1 MNQPIHSAMYRMTYN
16 TGAGSTFTTV
26 VNFASHSEADLELQV
41 TGHCRKYGAVGMD
54 LLEPSDLEFEDLADD

>member
-1 MNQPIHSAMYRMTYN
+1 
-16 TGAGSTFTTV
+16 V
-26 VNFASHSEADLELQV
+26 VNFASYSEADLELQV